1 MKYSCRC
8 IAFIAVTIL
17 LLNACKFEDD
27 DNTIKRVNK
36 ELFSLMKEYY
46 LWYKY
51 LPANIDYLDY
61 SDPQE
66 LMDALRYEE
75 YDKWSYVQTMEEFY
89 QFSQGTMYGHG
100 FSFGLDES
108 GNIRVVYLF
117 RNTQIANSGVKR
129 GWIISEVN
137 GTPVNTDNIRD
148 LLGESK
154 AGITNNILFLDEN
167 ETPVNLTLTKEEI
180 QITPVL
186 HYEVI
191 NQDGTNIGYLVFE
204 EFIRSAYHEFEE
216 AFSLF
221 NTQGIDELIVDL
233 RYNTGG
239 FVNVADTLA
248 GWLVGKNYGN
258 QVFTKTTYND
268 KYSQLNKT
276 SRIPSINDGVSLN
289 RIFFIGTEYTASAS
303 ELVIN
308 GISPYVDVIIAGDT
322 THGKPVGMD
331 GFRVG
336 GYVAWPVT
344 FSYYNANNEGEFYD
358 GLPATLPAEDDI
370 TRNFGDPEESSLKVI
385 LDYISGEVVP
395 MKAQQKKAS
404 RLSRFILPEKPISP
418 YSKAF

>member
-1 MKYSCRC
+1 MKYCCRYISI
-8 IAFIAVTIL
+8 IAATIL

-36 ELFSLMKEYY
+36 EIYNLMKEYY
-46 LWYKY
+46 LWYDH
-51 LPANIDYLDY
+51 LPSSVDFNDY

-66 LMDALRYEE
+66 FIDAIRYEE

-89 QFSQGTMYGHG
+89 QFSKGKMYGHG
-100 FSFGLDES
+100 FGFGVDENE
-108 GNIRVVYLF
+108 NIRIIYVF
-117 RNTQIANSGVKR
+117 RNTLIANSGVKR

-137 GTPVNTDNIRD
+137 GTPVNADNIRS

-154 AGITNNILFLDEN
+154 AGITNNIVFLNEN
-167 ETPVNLTLTKEEI
+167 GTPVNLTLTKEEI

-186 HYEVI
+186 HYEVL
-191 NQDGTNIGYLVFE
+191 NQGDTKIGYLVFE
-204 EFIRSAYHEFEE
+204 EFIRSAYPEFEE

-233 RYNTGG
+233 RYNGGG

-248 GWLVGKNYGN
+248 GWLIGKDHGN
-258 QVFTKTTYND
+258 QFFTETRYNRN
-268 KYSQLNKT
+268 YSNFNET
-276 SRIPSINDGVSLN
+276 SKVPSISNGVSLN
-289 RIFFIGTEYTASAS
+289 RIFFIGTGLTASAS

-308 GISPYVDVIIAGDT
+308 GVKPYVDVIIAGSN

-336 GYVAWPVT
+336 DYIAWPVT
-344 FSYYNANNEGEFYD
+344 FSYYNANNEGDFYD

-370 TRNFGDPEESSLKVI
+370 SRDFGDPEESSLKAI
-385 LDYISGEVVP
+385 LDYINGEATL
-395 MKAQQKKAS
+395 MKAEQKKGS
-404 RLSRFILPEKPISP
+404 RLSRLILPEKPISP